1 MQTGFSIP
9 QPKQPAPAARSSQAT
24 QAGQATQPA
33 MPADWVRTLISFLI
47 FLHLFA
53 LAVAVLSNWN
63 PSDLALR
70 LRRVPLV
77 KPYIEYL
84 GFDQSYV
91 PLYGFT
97 FGMEEDTDSTIEVTL
112 RFKDGSENTWT
123 LPDAGLLPKQR
134 WRHEAR
140 LVETAAD
147 LTGEDYKDYQSV
159 VPQAIAAH
167 FVAAHPGATGGIIRC
182 LRQLEQP
189 MEAIASSNPA
199 ERDPHDKM
207 WNRQLYEA
215 RILVGR
221 DGVKLMKSES
231 AAEVAPAAVEN
242 SGAEKTGK

>member
-1 MQTGFSIP
+1 MQTGFPISEA
-9 QPKQPAPAARSSQAT
+9 KQPGPAA
-24 QAGQATQPA
+24 QPE
-33 MPADWVRTLISFLI
+33 MPADWVRTLVSFVI

-112 RFKDGSENTWT
+112 KFKDGSENTWT
-123 LPDAGLLPKQR
+123 LPDAGLWPRQR
-134 WRHEAR
+134 RRHDAR

-147 LTGEDYKDYQSV
+147 VTGEDYRDYQSI

-167 FVAAHPGATGGIIRC
+167 FVARHPTATGGVIRC
-182 LRQLEQP
+182 LRQVQQP
-189 MEAIASSNPA
+189 MEAIDSSDPA
-199 ERDPHDKM
+199 ERDPHDKR
-207 WNRQLYEA
+207 WSRQLYEA
-215 RILVGR
+215 RILVSRG
-221 DGVKLMKSES
+221 GVKLIKSES
-231 AAEVAPAAVEN
+231 AAEVAPAAIEN
-242 SGAEKTGK
+242 PAAEKSGK